1 MKTVLITGYN
11 GLIGQT
17 LIDNLK
23 VNSGFDIVGL
33 GRSKYKAIKTIE
45 IDLSKD
51 WSSEALP
58 QTSDVIIHLAQSEK
72 FREFPESSQDVFN
85 VNTVSTLKLLDY
97 ARKVGVKKFIYAS
110 SGGIYGN
117 SDIGFNEDDPI
128 SNNKDIG
135 FYLGSKLC
143 SEVIA
148 ENYSPYFDVEI
159 LRFFFVY
166 GENQKPSML
175 IPRLLNNIIQ
185 GNEIAIQG
193 NDGIKINPIHVS
205 DAAEAITKCLTLKG
219 SHKINIGGPEVL
231 SLRQICEIISK
242 KIGKEPTLKIQDT
255 EPKHLFGDIKKMKTL
270 LIEPKIKFSEG
281 VNELIKKYA

>member
-1 MKTVLITGYN
+1 LKTVLITGYN

-17 LIDNLK
+17 LTDNLSL
-23 VNSGFDIVGL
+23 NSGFDIIGL
-33 GRSKYKAIKTIE
+33 GRSKHNSVKTIE

-51 WSSEALP
+51 WSSEILP
-58 QTSDVIIHLAQSEK
+58 QTCDVIIHLAQSEK

-97 ARKVGVKKFIYAS
+97 ARKAGVKKFIYAS

-117 SDIGFNEDDPI
+117 SHIGFNEDDPI
-128 SNNKDIG
+128 SNNKDLG

-148 ENYSPYFDVEI
+148 ENYTSYFDVEI

-175 IPRLLNNIIQ
+175 IPRLLNTILQ
-185 GNEIAIQG
+185 QKEITIQG
-193 NDGIKINPIHVS
+193 NDGIKINPVHVN
-205 DAAEAITKCLTLKG
+205 DASSAIIKCLSISG

-231 SLRQICEIISK
+231 TLREICEIMGN
-242 KIGKEPTLKIQDT
+242 KIGKKPLFNIQNS
-255 EPKHLFGDIKKMKTL
+255 EAKHLFGDIKKMQTL
-270 LIEPKIKFSEG
+270 LMEPKIKFSEG